1 MRHSPHK
8 INEFIFIAMSL
19 VQLVNFQFTSLMR
32 HSPHKIKRKEFIL
45 KVNFPMNSFLS
56 ILRGS
61 LLTHK
66 KSTNPNNLMFKLVPL
81 VRLQG
86 LEPWTPWLRVRC
98 SSNWANGPICFLR
111 EAQTEL
117 YYRNIVIAS
126 IFWKKNKKQPD
137 RGTHDRAVL
146 VS

>member
-1 MRHSPHK
+1 MNHVQLVSLRLPSLMRHSPHK

-19 VQLVNFQFTSLMR
+19 VQLVNFQFPSLMRHSPSFAMNLVQLVNLRFPSLLIAMIHVQLVNLRFPSLMR

-56 ILRGS
+56 IF
-61 LLTHK
+61 TWFIAYAQ

-86 LEPWTPWLRVRC
+86 LEPWTP
-98 SSNWANGPICFLR
+98 
-111 EAQTEL
+111 
-117 YYRNIVIAS
+117 
-126 IFWKKNKKQPD
+126 
-137 RGTHDRAVL
+137 
-146 VS
+146 